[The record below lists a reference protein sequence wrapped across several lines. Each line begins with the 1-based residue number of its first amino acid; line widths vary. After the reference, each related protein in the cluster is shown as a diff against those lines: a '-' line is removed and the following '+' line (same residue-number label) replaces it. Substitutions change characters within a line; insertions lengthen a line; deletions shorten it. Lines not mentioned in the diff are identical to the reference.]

1 MIRLPPISTRTDT
14 LFPYTTLFRSDP
26 SGRARR
32 DDCTGLD
39 RVGRYAERS
48 GEVVGRTERQD
59 AERQADPDGRLGEP
73 VESAVAAADDQQV
86 GVPRRLLDLPPAGP
100 PVARPGLDAP
110 ADARADHRVQG
121 VAAGPGVSV
130 PA

>member
-59 AERQADPDGRLGEP
+59 AERQTDPDGRLGEP
-73 VESAVAAADDQQV
+73 VESAVAAADAQQV
-86 GVPRRLLDLPPAGP
+86 GVPRRILQLPLAGRPPQRPAPAPPAPEQP
-100 PVARPGLDAP
+100 PPHPSAP
-110 ADARADHRVQG
+110 PH
-121 VAAGPGVSV
+121 P
-130 PA
+130 